1 MTVRIVSVLEKQDK
15 IQREQQVT
23 PTSMAVYRGWGGGA
37 ARREESDS
45 RSPTR
50 MTKSTVLTRNK
61 IENKRKNRFW

>member
-15 IQREQQVT
+15 IREQQVT
-23 PTSMAVYRGWGGGA
+23 PMSMAVYWGWGGGA